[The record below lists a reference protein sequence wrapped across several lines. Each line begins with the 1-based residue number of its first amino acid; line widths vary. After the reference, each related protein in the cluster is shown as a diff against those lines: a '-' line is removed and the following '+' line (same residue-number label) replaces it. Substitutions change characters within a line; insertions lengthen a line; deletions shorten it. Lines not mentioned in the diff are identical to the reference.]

1 MVGDARFAR
10 QRDGDDLDRLVVVER
25 LEDETMEVFDV
36 DYRTA
41 VAGSPVNRTIWGTI
55 GQVVS

>member
-1 MVGDARFAR
+1 VVGDARFSC
-10 QRDGDDLDRLVVVER
+10 QRNGDDLDGLVVVKR

-36 DYRTA
+36 DYGTA
-41 VAGSPVNRTIWGTI
+41 VGGLSGTI

>member
-1 MVGDARFAR
+1 MVGDARFTG
-10 QRDGDDLDRLVVVER
+10 QRDGDDLDGLVVIKR

-36 DYRTA
+36 DYGTA
-41 VAGSPVNRTIWGTI
+41 VGGPANRTNGGTI